1 MWILLLTIYLL
12 GIIVSNWLAILYF
25 RKDDDISISQLIAII
40 LTSFFSWLSLVS
52 LFFLWISDP
61 INDKTII
68 KKK

>member
-52 LFFLWISDP
+52 KISGMMQVKNFP
-61 INDKTII
+61 KMV
-68 KKK
+68 